1 MLVLNPHFQEPKSF
15 VGYSGIR
22 QKAHLTAVT
31 KNIALFISKNA
42 SGPSALKFLTCHV
55 WLPGS

>member
-22 QKAHLTAVT
+22 QKVHLPAVT
-31 KNIALFISKNA
+31 KNIALFIFKNA
-42 SGPSALKFLTCHV
+42 FGSSALKFLRICV
-55 WLPGS
+55 WLPGG